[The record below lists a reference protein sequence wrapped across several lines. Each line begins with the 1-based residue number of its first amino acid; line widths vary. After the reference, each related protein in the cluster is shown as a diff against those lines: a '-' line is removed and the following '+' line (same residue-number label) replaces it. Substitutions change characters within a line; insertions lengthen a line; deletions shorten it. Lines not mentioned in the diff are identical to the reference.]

1 MDKTI
6 EDYQSEIIELKEK
19 ISSLESNEIDYK
31 KQLESKDSLIEKC
44 NQDIDKLRE
53 HNNYLFTRIQQ
64 PPSDFNNDNKDNT
77 EAMSTADLV
86 SKILGGN

>member
-19 ISSLESNEIDYK
+19 ITTLESNENDYK
-31 KQLESKDSLIEKC
+31 KQLETKDELIEKC

-64 PPSDFNNDNKDNT
+64 QSFDDNSSNDVET
-77 EAMSTADLV
+77 MSTADLV

>member
-19 ISSLESNEIDYK
+19 ITTLESNENDYK
-31 KQLESKDSLIEKC
+31 KKLENKDNLIEKC

-64 PPSDFNNDNKDNT
+64 QSFDDNSSNDEET
-77 EAMSTADLV
+77 MSTADLV